1 MLLISSL
8 EAALSAFVTTFFLYL
23 ETVGSTSLITY
34 SIASNFAVFSHMR
47 NLVLQNQ
54 LCVIFNTRFAKSSD
68 DEPKEDE
75 TQEEA
80 KKRKNMDYQRSE
92 VENP

>member
-1 MLLISSL
+1 
-8 EAALSAFVTTFFLYL
+8 
-23 ETVGSTSLITY
+23 
-34 SIASNFAVFSHMR
+34 MR

-54 LCVIFNTRFAKSSD
+54 LCEIFNTRFAKSSD
-68 DEPKEDE
+68 DEPEEDE

-92 VENP
+92 VENPIG